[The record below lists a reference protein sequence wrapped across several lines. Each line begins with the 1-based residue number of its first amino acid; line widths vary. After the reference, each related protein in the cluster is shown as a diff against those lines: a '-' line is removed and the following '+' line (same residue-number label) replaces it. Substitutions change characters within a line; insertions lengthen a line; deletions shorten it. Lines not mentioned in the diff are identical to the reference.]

1 MCLGIP
7 GKILEIRDDDS
18 VLMGKVE
25 FGGIAKDV
33 CLVYLPEVQVGDYVL
48 VHTGFALSRID
59 QREAEEIFSY
69 IEQICE
75 LSDVGPDAEQ
85 GPAATT
91 SGTEPT
97 Q

>member
-7 GKILEIRDDDS
+7 GKILEIRGDDTMP
-18 VLMGKVE
+18 MGKVE

-33 CLVYLPEVQVGDYVL
+33 CLVYVPEVEVGDYVL

-59 QREAEEIFSY
+59 EQEAEEIFSY
-69 IEQICE
+69 IDQICA
-75 LSDVGPDAEQ
+75 LSDAGPDSE
-85 GPAATT
+85 PNPPATT
-91 SGTEPT
+91 SGVEPT